1 MNWFF
6 NNIFWIG
13 LVVSCVQAIFA
24 VCAGCVNTDQHENL
38 EVSLRAVQ
46 LLLYFAV
53 IYLMI
58 LILGH
63 LLLISLPV
71 YIQFSHLPATVQ
83 GVLTNMTGKAHLTT
97 MHNIMMQVNTLALLT
112 VITIINKI
120 DLKLRIKETN

>member
-13 LVVSCVQAIFA
+13 LVVSCVQVIFA
-24 VCAGCVNTDQHENL
+24 VCAGCVNTDKHENL

-46 LLLYFAV
+46 LLLYFAI

-63 LLLISLPV
+63 FLLISLPV

-83 GVLTNMTGKAHLTT
+83 GTLTNMTGKARLTT
-97 MHNIMMQVNTLALLT
+97 MHNVMSQVNTLALLT

-120 DLKLRIKETN
+120 DLKLRIKEVN

>member
-6 NNIFWIG
+6 NNIFWVG
-13 LVVSCVQAIFA
+13 LVVSCVQIIFT
-24 VCAGCVNTDQHENL
+24 VCAGCVNTEKHENL
-38 EVSLRAVQ
+38 EVDLRAVQ
-46 LLLYFAV
+46 LLLYFAI
-53 IYLMI
+53 IYLII

-83 GVLTNMTGKAHLTT
+83 GALANMTGKAHLTT
-97 MHNIMMQVNTLALLT
+97 MHDVMSQVNTLALLT

>member
-13 LVVSCVQAIFA
+13 LVVSCVQIIFT
-24 VCAGCVNTDQHENL
+24 VYAGCIDTDKHENL
-38 EVSLRAVQ
+38 EVNLRAVQ
-46 LLLYFAV
+46 LLLYFAT
-53 IYLMI
+53 IYLII

-83 GVLTNMTGKAHLTT
+83 GALTNMTGKAHLTT
-97 MHNIMMQVNTLALLT
+97 MHDVMSQVNTLALLT

-120 DLKLRIKETN
+120 DLKLRIKEAN

>member
-13 LVVSCVQAIFA
+13 LVVSCVQIILA
-24 VCAGCVNTDQHENL
+24 VCASCVDTEKHENL
-38 EVSLRAVQ
+38 ETGLRAVQ
-46 LLLYFAV
+46 LLLFFAM
-53 IYLMI
+53 IYLII

-97 MHNIMMQVNTLALLT
+97 MHNVMSQVNTLALLV

-120 DLKLRIKETN
+120 DLKLRIKEAN